1 LRLRRQ
7 WSHDVDTLDR
17 TELADLLKSDLRLA
31 ARHNGADRLALD
43 FSALR
48 GDLVRDPEAGKEF
61 RRQVDAARA
70 RRVRD

>member
-7 WSHDVDTLDR
+7 WSHDVDTVNW
-17 TELADLLKSDLRLA
+17 TELADLLKPDLRLA

-48 GDLVRDPEAGKEF
+48 GDLVRDPEAGKEL

>member
-7 WSHDVDTLDR
+7 RSHDVDTADW
-17 TELADLLKSDLRLA
+17 TELADLLKSDLGLA
-31 ARHNGADRLALD
+31 ARHDGTDRLALD

-48 GDLVRDPEAGKEF
+48 GDLVGDPEAGEEL
-61 RRQVDAARA
+61 RRQVDAART